1 MAALLALY
9 RSTIGKKVVMALSG
23 AVYIGWVLFH
33 MLGNLQFH
41 LGPAAMNDYA
51 HKLQSMP
58 VLVWF
63 GRTGLLL
70 ALVVHVVTAIQ
81 LIRWNAGSRPVG
93 YQGPKAHIKT
103 SGAARAMR
111 YGGMFLLFFI
121 ITHLFDFTVRAYANF
136 AIPLQ
141 GSLGYTGA
149 DLGFVQGEVFHNMV
163 LSFTSPITLPFY
175 VLGMVFL
182 GLHLYHGAWSMFQTL
197 GFEGASTNRDF
208 RRLAIVIAASV
219 VVGNLSIVLH
229 GFLAGAVL
237 HTPTIT
243 GHGATYYE
251 VQLEAPSALQVQGV
265 ELKKH

>member
-1 MAALLALY
+1 MSALLDLY

-23 AVYIGWVLFH
+23 AAYIGWVLFH

-41 LGPAAMNDYA
+41 LGPAAMNAYA

-58 VLVWF
+58 ALVWF
-63 GRTGLLL
+63 GRTGLLV
-70 ALVVHVVTAIQ
+70 ALLVHVVTAIQ
-81 LIRWNAGSRPVG
+81 LIRWNAGSRPVA
-93 YQGPKAHIKT
+93 YQGPKVHLKT

-121 ITHLFDFTVRAYANF
+121 VVHLFDFTVRAYANF
-136 AIPLQ
+136 AFPLQ
-141 GSLGYTGA
+141 GSLGYGGA
-149 DLGFVQGEVFHNMV
+149 DLGFVHGEVFHNMV
-163 LSFTSPITLPFY
+163 LSFTSPVTLSFY

-208 RRLAIVIAASV
+208 RRLAIAIAVSV

-243 GHGATYYE
+243 GHGAAYYD
-251 VQLEAPSALQVQGV
+251 VAVEAPAALTVKGV
-265 ELKKH
+265 ELEKH